1 MFSSAAKAFKSLSF
15 LNLKLFYQAFWKWK
29 LLLQAS
35 KTLIYSLPNKCVGNS
50 GSNFGH
56 LAAVEYKVPCS
67 GHLLRPLLEMAFLPF
82 HGILREEEEEVLK
95 KKKK

>member
-1 MFSSAAKAFKSLSF
+1 M
-15 LNLKLFYQAFWKWK
+15 
-29 LLLQAS
+29 QAS
-35 KTLIYSLPNKCVGNS
+35 KTLIYPLPNKCVGNS

-67 GHLLRPLLEMAFLPF
+67 GHLLLRPLLEMAFLPF

-95 KKKK
+95 KKNKIAKAHT